1 MPVEEVFD
9 RAPCMVA
16 QGCEKVQ
23 LLESLPFAETNDLL
37 FRACA
42 GRAGS
47 SKQTRAVR
55 NIMDDNAAFRI
66 TEASRWNE
74 VHGMVCL
81 FHIKAQMRCRQI
93 CGYAANE
100 INVLS
105 ANYG

>member
-23 LLESLPFAETNDLL
+23 LLESLPFAETNDLS

-55 NIMDDNAAFRI
+55 NIMDDNAIFRI

-74 VHGMVCL
+74 VHGMVCTGGRL
-81 FHIKAQMRCRQI
+81 SSMRSDEPGMHLPACT
-93 CGYAANE
+93 
-100 INVLS
+100 
-105 ANYG
+105 